1 MFHNNEHRT
10 SYKRYFVPVTETKDY
25 NVMIYGQDAFDQPV
39 RNDSKTHESIWKIST
54 GQGDDYTIGCLL
66 DFLISKNNVSW
77 WQ

>member
-10 SYKRYFVPVTETKDY
+10 SYKRYFVPVIETKNY
-25 NVMIYGQDAFDQPV
+25 NVMIYGQDFFDQPV
-39 RNDSKTHESIWKIST
+39 RNDSETHENIWKIST
-54 GQGDDYTIGCLL
+54 GRGDDYTIGCLL